1 VNPLV
6 IAGALRELIDLF
18 LIDHMP
24 AGNAQL
30 LADMTGHIFE
40 GQRIRHHQLHAFN
53 RQESAMAGKKASV
66 YANATGLEA
75 GKPFDRISI
84 RHLPTSFFFLLRKA

>member
-1 VNPLV
+1 
-6 IAGALRELIDLF
+6 LRKLIDLF

-24 AGNAQL
+24 AGNAQFFS
-30 LADMTGHIFE
+30 DMTGHVLE
-40 GQRIRHHQLHAFN
+40 GQRTRHHQLHAFKG
-53 RQESAMAGKKASV
+53 QESAMAGEKASV

-75 GKPFDRISI
+75 GKPFDRIWI